1 MSFGYA
7 VGDVIAILGLF
18 ERIAIELRNYKDAP
32 MHFQRLCAELD
43 LVRSTLKH
51 VLILEP
57 ESPAERQTL
66 EKVRAIIMHCRQP
79 LQSMAEKMRAKES
92 SLGHFKTTRSLSSI
106 GTRLHWSM
114 IAQGDVEELR
124 KTIMSQMAAIN
135 ILLSVQQMNR
145 IEHIALQSRNIGT
158 SQSLMVE
165 KHANAIAGHASNIL
179 TITSRTQ
186 SAIDALAVDAGTN
199 AEAQSKQA
207 IMINKNLNAIEK
219 TMLGLARKTEN
230 TTAMVRRQAAFLSRH
245 AKILFRLMQDLK
257 ELFKLYMLL
266 DITAQ
271 LKHII
276 RAIEAIP
283 LHLTL
288 DIVRLDDA
296 HGESWA
302 LPLQACTT
310 WESFNDM
317 LQFVVYA
324 NNRPGADYITHNLF
338 DVSNAKTGKHV
349 DQNTWAMS
357 VKPGFHVEQAMV
369 VKSARSLESCTH
381 SDCPGTFTEQVLQHE
396 NRKVCT
402 LCGRWAATTFTS
414 TPLIKLYN
422 DVKSHFHPRTYSRMP
437 RRTKTE
443 LGPQIPSIISKEKT
457 QTFRRVRYLQPM
469 EPIQN
474 MDDAHRLLSETPT
487 HPMANAFI
495 GLAILRTA
503 EEGFVDDSVQNARE
517 HLEVA
522 VKSDSSIAE
531 NWYLLGRACLKLQDY
546 RRAFE
551 CLQNAIYIE
560 PNCPSFWITVAIM
573 YFSIKQYRDSY
584 GSLARTITLN
594 IHLFEP
600 WYNLGVLY
608 DLCTNQ
614 HDDAVK
620 AFIKCLERAP
630 GLLNVQ
636 ARVDAQ
642 KAYIE
647 DDDLKLFNDSLI
659 EEMIETPLSDQ
670 YYKVHTMPASHD
682 HFTLDP
688 IRQDTWEDNNAG
700 KDSLSDDDYSDW
712 EESSE
717 DNMIAAD
724 FSQRMA

>member
-18 ERIAIELRNYKDAP
+18 ERIAIELRNYKGAP
-32 MHFQRLCAELD
+32 MHFQRLYVELD
-43 LVRSTLKH
+43 LMQSTLKH
-51 VLILEP
+51 VLILKP
-57 ESPAERQTL
+57 ESPTEHQTL
-66 EKVRAIIMHCRQP
+66 EKVRAIIMHCKQP

-114 IAQGDVEELR
+114 MAQGDVEELR
-124 KTIMSQMAAIN
+124 KTILSQMAAIN

-186 SAIDALAVDAGTN
+186 SAIDTLAVDASTN

-207 IMINKNLNAIEK
+207 NMINKNLNAIEK
-219 TMLGLARKTEN
+219 TMFGLTQKSEN
-230 TTAMVRRQAAFLSRH
+230 TTGMVRRQTAFLGRH
-245 AKILFRLMQDLK
+245 VKILFRLMQNLK
-257 ELFKLYMLL
+257 DLFKLYMLL

-324 NNRPGADYITHNLF
+324 NNRPGADYVTQNLF
-338 DVSNAKTGKHV
+338 DVLNAKTGKYV
-349 DQNTWAMS
+349 DHETWAMS

-369 VKSARSLESCTH
+369 VKSAHSLESCMD
-381 SDCPGTFTEQVLQHE
+381 SDCPGTLTEQVLQHV

-422 DVKSHFHPRTYSRMP
+422 DVESGLNPDSSLRMP
-437 RRTKTE
+437 RRKKTE

-457 QTFRRVRYLQPM
+457 ETFYRVRYLQSM

-474 MDDAHRLLSETPT
+474 MDNAHRLLSETPT

-495 GLAILRTA
+495 GLEILRTA
-503 EEGFVDDSVQNARE
+503 EGRFALDSVQNARE
-517 HLEVA
+517 HLEIA
-522 VKSDSSIAE
+522 VKSDSFIAE
-531 NWYLLGRACLKLQDY
+531 NWYLLGRACIKLQDY
-546 RRAFE
+546 ERAHE
-551 CLQNAIYIE
+551 CLQSAIYIE
-560 PNCPSFWITVAIM
+560 PYCPSFWITAAI
-573 YFSIKQYRDSY
+573 
-584 GSLARTITLN
+584 LLN
-594 IHLFEP
+594 VYLFEP

-608 DLCTNQ
+608 DFCNQ
-614 HDDAVK
+614 RIDAVD
-620 AFIKCLERAP
+620 AFMRCLELAP

-636 ARVDAQ
+636 TRVDAQ

-647 DDDLKLFNDSLI
+647 NDDLKLLNDSLI
-659 EEMIETPLSDQ
+659 EDMIEAPLSDQ
-670 YYKVHTMPASHD
+670 YSKVYPMPASAD
-682 HFTLDP
+682 HVTLDP
-688 IRQDTWEDNNAG
+688 VRQNPWEDNNA
-700 KDSLSDDDYSDW
+700 D
-712 EESSE
+712 E
-717 DNMIAAD
+717 
-724 FSQRMA
+724 

>member
-135 ILLSVQQMNR
+135 ILLSVQQ
-145 IEHIALQSRNIGT
+145 I
-158 SQSLMVE
+158 QSLMVE

-207 IMINKNLNAIEK
+207 NMINKNLNAIEK

-257 ELFKLYMLL
+257 ELFKLLTRCSKEMLQAISRNTYLLL

-349 DQNTWAMS
+349 DQNTWEMS

-369 VKSARSLESCTH
+369 VKRAHSLESCTD
-381 SDCPGTFTEQVLQHE
+381 SDCPGTFTEQVLQHQ
-396 NRKVCT
+396 NRKV
-402 LCGRWAATTFTS
+402 W
-414 TPLIKLYN
+414 
-422 DVKSHFHPRTYSRMP
+422 
-437 RRTKTE
+437 
-443 LGPQIPSIISKEKT
+443 
-457 QTFRRVRYLQPM
+457 VRYLQPM

-474 MDDAHRLLSETPT
+474 MDDAHHLLSETPT

-495 GLAILRTA
+495 GLEILRTA
-503 EEGFVDDSVQNARE
+503 EEGFVDNSVQNARE
-517 HLEVA
+517 HLEIA

-531 NWYLLGRACLKLQDY
+531 NWYLLGRACIKLQDY
-546 RRAFE
+546 KRAHE
-551 CLQNAIYIE
+551 CLQSAVYIE
-560 PNCPSFWITVAIM
+560 PHCPSFWITTAIL
-573 YFSIKQYRDSY
+573 YFRIDQYRDSFDY
-584 GSLARTITLN
+584 LARALRLN
-594 IHLFEP
+594 VHLFEP

-614 HDDAVK
+614 HDEAVK
-620 AFIKCLERAP
+620 AFIECLERAP
-630 GLLNVQ
+630 ELLNVQ

-670 YYKVHTMPASHD
+670 YYKVHTMPASDD

-688 IRQDTWEDNNAG
+688 IRQDTWEDNNAD

-712 EESSE
+712 DESSE

>member
-66 EKVRAIIMHCRQP
+66 EKVRAIIMHCGQP

-114 IAQGDVEELR
+114 IAQSDVEELR

-165 KHANAIAGHASNIL
+165 KHANAIAGRASNIL

-207 IMINKNLNAIEK
+207 NMINKNLNAIEK
-219 TMLGLARKTEN
+219 TMLGLARKAEN
-230 TTAMVRRQAAFLSRH
+230 TTAMVRRQAAVLSRH

-257 ELFKLYMLL
+257 ELFKLLTRCSKEMLQAISRNTYMLL

-310 WESFNDM
+310 WESFTDM

-338 DVSNAKTGKHV
+338 DVSNAKTGKHI
-349 DQNTWAMS
+349 DENTWEMS
-357 VKPGFHVEQAMV
+357 VKPGFHIEQAMV
-369 VKSARSLESCTH
+369 VKRARSLESCTD
-381 SDCPGTFTEQVLQHE
+381 SDCPGTFTEQVLQHG
-396 NRKVCT
+396 NRKV
-402 LCGRWAATTFTS
+402 W
-414 TPLIKLYN
+414 
-422 DVKSHFHPRTYSRMP
+422 
-437 RRTKTE
+437 
-443 LGPQIPSIISKEKT
+443 
-457 QTFRRVRYLQPM
+457 VRYLQPM

-487 HPMANAFI
+487 HPMTNAFI

-503 EEGFVDDSVQNARE
+503 EEGFVDNSVQNARE
-517 HLEVA
+517 HLEIA

-531 NWYLLGRACLKLQDY
+531 NWYLLGRACIKLQDY
-546 RRAFE
+546 KRAHE
-551 CLQNAIYIE
+551 CLQSAIYIE
-560 PNCPSFWITVAIM
+560 PNCPSLWITAAIL
-573 YFSIKQYRDSY
+573 YFRINQYQDSRDCLCRALS
-584 GSLARTITLN
+584 LN

-600 WYNLGVLY
+600 WCNLGVLY

-614 HDDAVK
+614 HDDA
-620 AFIKCLERAP
+620 
-630 GLLNVQ
+630 
-636 ARVDAQ
+636 ARVDTQ

-647 DDDLKLFNDSLI
+647 DDDLKLFNERLI

-670 YYKVHTMPASHD
+670 YYKVYTMLASND
-682 HFTLDP
+682 HFALDP
-688 IRQDTWEDNNAG
+688 IRQDTWEDNNAD

-724 FSQRMA
+724 FSQKMA